1 MVKEVWNVM
10 REEYVDVV
18 MTSFTTEEWQLLTD
32 VFLQELELS
41 LITLLPLTTYI
52 VIRKRASSGSL

>member
-32 VFLQELELS
+32 VFLQEVELS
-41 LITLLPLTTYI
+41 
-52 VIRKRASSGSL
+52 